1 MPRNPV
7 ALKAAHTLFL
17 LSIATAMHGCGS
29 SRPLSGRHILD
40 ELERSRVAVPDE
52 AGRVPQSNETR
63 ALPETGPIALADLLR
78 VAEATS
84 PDLAAARR
92 GVGIAAGRAWQASL
106 YPNPRVDI
114 SSEDLAWRNGTSDAK
129 TTVGFT
135 QPIILGD
142 RREAAIKSASAE
154 QSSRLAEVEAKR
166 RVLFGDIA
174 VLYARLIS
182 VRDQERLYGELH
194 DLVAKTLSSAQTRF
208 EAKAAPETDMI
219 RPRVELYRVEAA
231 LGRLKQERLSTAKE
245 LGLLVGNVSI
255 DPARLDGSVSL
266 SPEGLDVPHLESAVR
281 NSHPSLAAADRR
293 IESASAKMDQIK
305 AEKTPDLDVRVGVG
319 YNGEIQSGVV
329 DVGVGMTVPLWD
341 TREGDTLSARFE
353 LMQARQERAGV
364 ENELLRRL
372 TNAIGEFESAKAQLD
387 TFRDKIVPDAQRSF
401 EQTSEGYRA
410 GRASFLDLLDAQ
422 RTFTEARVTLTELA
436 SATATARAKV
446 VQIVGPDGFNSPS
459 GPSSQPAHELSSPNP
474 VRPQGEEVKP

>member
-1 MPRNPV
+1 MPRHPV
-7 ALKAAHTLFL
+7 ATKAAHTLIL
-17 LSIATAMHGCGS
+17 LSIATVMHGCES

-40 ELERSRVAVPDE
+40 ELERSRVAVPD
-52 AGRVPQSNETR
+52 ASGRAALSNETR
-63 ALPETGPIALADLLR
+63 ALPQTGPIALADLLR

-84 PDLAAARR
+84 PDLAAARS

-106 YPNPRVDI
+106 YPNPRVDV
-114 SSEDLAWRNGTSDAK
+114 SSEDFAWQNGASDAK

-135 QPIILGD
+135 QPIILGS
-142 RREAAIKSASAE
+142 RREAAVKSANAE
-154 QSSRLAEVEAKR
+154 QTSRLAEVEAKR
-166 RVLFGDIA
+166 RALFGDIA

-208 EAKAAPETDMI
+208 EAKAAPETDVI

-231 LGRLKQERLSTAKE
+231 LGRLKHERLSTAKE
-245 LGLLVGNVSI
+245 LGLLVGNLSI

-266 SPEGLDVPHLESAVR
+266 SPEGLDVAHLESAVR
-281 NSHPSLAAADRR
+281 SSHPSLAAADRR
-293 IESASAKMDQIK
+293 IESAAAKMEQIK

-341 TREGDTLSARFE
+341 AREGDTLSARFE

-364 ENELLRRL
+364 ESELLRRL
-372 TNAIGEFESAKAQLD
+372 ANAIGEFESAKVQLD

-401 EQTSEGYRA
+401 EQTSEGYKA

-436 SATATARAKV
+436 SATATARARV
-446 VQIVGPDGFNSPS
+446 VQIVGPDGLNSPS
-459 GPSSQPAHELSSPNP
+459 GPSSQSVHELSSPNP
-474 VRPQGEEVKP
+474 VRPQGEEIKP